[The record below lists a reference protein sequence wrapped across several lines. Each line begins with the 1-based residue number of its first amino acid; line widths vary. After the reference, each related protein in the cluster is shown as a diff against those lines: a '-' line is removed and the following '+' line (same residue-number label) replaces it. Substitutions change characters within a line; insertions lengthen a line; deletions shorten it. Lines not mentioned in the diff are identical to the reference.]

1 MKWLKALVTPKTDE
15 TGLAKCGGDSKSVPG
30 TIRLNVLPRSCKK
43 CRFAIEL
50 SEISDHLFEVL
61 ERITKRGQKT

>member
-30 TIRLNVLPRSCKK
+30 TIRL
-43 CRFAIEL
+43 
-50 SEISDHLFEVL
+50 
-61 ERITKRGQKT
+61 